1 MAINAKE
8 AKILL
13 EIAKEIDR
21 SHSEYTLKEINAMY
35 HSKKRRE
42 EYEKNYIEP
51 IRAKKKD
58 LDVLFQELKVLH

>member
-13 EIAKEIDR
+13 EIAKETDR
-21 SHSEYTLKEINAMY
+21 SHSEYVLKEIIAMC

-58 LDVLFQELKVLH
+58 LDVLFQELRALY